1 MQKLRKGPAALL
13 FLSLLAMVRKIAP
26 RGPCDPL
33 VPEYCQLP
41 FPNSFFT
48 VLSPHTPTGV
58 QVNFSTHS
66 FPVDVL
72 GRLTNLTEWNTF
84 GKRLCVYRRAREVMG
99 GANYCTWLIQLSS
112 FPSSSH
118 SGLVYTLYISVYIH
132 IKPTHVPHRR
142 VLSISFDPNLF
153 SCPE

>member
-48 VLSPHTPTGV
+48 VPNLHTRTGV

-84 GKRLCVYRRAREVMG
+84 GKRLCVCRRLERLWG
-99 GANYCTWLIQLSS
+99 GANCCT
-112 FPSSSH
+112 
-118 SGLVYTLYISVYIH
+118 
-132 IKPTHVPHRR
+132 
-142 VLSISFDPNLF
+142 
-153 SCPE
+153 

>member
-1 MQKLRKGPAALL
+1 MSRLQKLCNGPAALL

-48 VLSPHTPTGV
+48 IPSPHTPTGV

-66 FPVDVL
+66 FPVDAF

-84 GKRLCVYRRAREVMG
+84 GKLQGLWA
-99 GANYCTWLIQLSS
+99 
-112 FPSSSH
+112 
-118 SGLVYTLYISVYIH
+118 GLVCYACSQAPPH
-132 IKPTHVPHRR
+132 IPY
-142 VLSISFDPNLF
+142 L
-153 SCPE
+153 